1 MESTTKAIE
10 EENTQKICLEKSV
23 LAKTKKQEV
32 TTCQSILYKV
42 LPDEEVEPSDPD
54 FEEVSRNNGLHIR
67 LNKIRNEKLLKSLK
81 CLKVFDIV
89 WLILGGIDS
98 KNRRFVLNFLQSS
111 FPNKI
116 KELDFRSSGQ
126 MDLKRCNYLNSLTRL
141 TSKVV
146 RLVHFERFSI
156 GLPQLKRLVAAFKHV
171 RTLGLI
177 SCRLS
182 IPSVTDLSK
191 ALKNCQIQ
199 KIDLNGSGDS
209 DCSDWDNNFD
219 EFENLVQGLASS
231 PDLRLSLEKVDVTE
245 CGVTQNKVE
254 QVFEENQ
261 LGEVN
266 IIDHMLNLV

>member
-23 LAKTKKQEV
+23 LAETKEQEV

-42 LPDEEVEPSDPD
+42 LPDERVEQSDPD
-54 FEEVSRNNGLHIR
+54 SEEVSRSSR
-67 LNKIRNEKLLKSLK
+67 LYIWLNQTCDEKLLKSLK
-81 CLKVFDIV
+81 SLKVFDIDC
-89 WLILGGIDS
+89 LALFRIAS
-98 KNRRFVLNFLQSS
+98 KNKRFVLNFLQSS

-116 KELDFRSSGQ
+116 KSLDFGSSGQ
-126 MDLKRCNYLNSLTRL
+126 MDLKRCNYLNSLTTL
-141 TSKVV
+141 SSKVV
-146 RLVHFERFSI
+146 REINFRQFSI
-156 GLPQLKRLVAAFKHV
+156 GLPQLKRLVAAFRHV
-171 RTLGLI
+171 RTLCLGH
-177 SCRLS
+177 CRLS
-182 IPSVTDLSK
+182 IPSVPDLSK

-199 KIDLNGSGDS
+199 EINLQGSGS
-209 DCSDWDNNFD
+209 PDCSDWENNLD

-231 PDLRLSLEKVDVTE
+231 LDLKLSLEKVFVTA

-266 IIDHMLNLV
+266 IIDYR